1 MTRLGP
7 IACVTMAVSEM
18 QRAVDVYRLYL
29 GYELVDSGR
38 LTASDA
44 LLWGKPALNGRRFSL
59 LLPAGQGQTYIRF
72 IESKLDPS
80 YVAFR
85 HFGWNAAEL
94 MVQDTDAV
102 AAKLADSPFKIIG
115 PPADLSFSDKIRAMQ
130 VLGPSRES
138 LYLTSFKERLPEFDT
153 PEAKHFVDRT
163 FIVIVGG
170 TTVASINDYFATH
183 FGTAPAPEFPGVISV
198 ISAAHGLPL
207 DTKHPLAAI
216 TLTGQSFI
224 EADGMPSGTMPRV
237 HASADEL
244 PPAISMVS
252 FGVDSFPDSIDT
264 WLGPAQT
271 LPQAPYYGRPA
282 RVCVGSAG
290 EWIELIQR

>member
-1 MTRLGP
+1 LTTLGP
-7 IACVTMAVSEM
+7 IACVTIAVGEL
-18 QRAVDVYRLYL
+18 QRSIDLYRLYL

-38 LTASDA
+38 LTAQDA
-44 LLWGKPALNGRRFSL
+44 ALWARPALAGRRFAL
-59 LLPAGQGQTYIRF
+59 MLPGGEGQTYIRF
-72 IESKLDPS
+72 VESKAAPE
-80 YVAFR
+80 YVPFR

-102 AAKLADSPFKIIG
+102 AVRLADSPFKIIG

-170 TTVASINDYFATH
+170 TSVASLNKFYAKH
-183 FGTAPAPEFPGVISV
+183 FGTAPAPELSAVISV
-198 ISAAHGLPL
+198 LSIAHGMPAN
-207 DTKHPLAAI
+207 TKHPLAAI

-224 EADGMPSGTMPRV
+224 EADGMPAGTLERV
-237 HASADEL
+237 AAADEL

-252 FGVDSFPDSIDT
+252 FGADSLPGSIDS
-264 WLGPAQT
+264 WVAPEQR
-271 LPQAPYYGRPA
+271 LPQAPYHGRSA
-282 RVCVGSAG
+282 RVCVGAAG
-290 EWIELIQR
+290 EWIELIRK